1 MIKNENAII
10 FHFLSFFSLSLQISQ
25 YVFEATFNLRFALPF
40 SQQNSTVS
48 SSTLIQLT
56 PEQKRKV
63 SELNALDTEL
73 YEFAKNLLFERFA
86 QLKAKDP
93 NFEEHF
99 NHLGLLRADVTEFN
113 WERNIDE
120 LN

>member
-1 MIKNENAII
+1 M
-10 FHFLSFFSLSLQISQ
+10 
-25 YVFEATFNLRFALPF
+25 FETTFNLRFALPF

-56 PEQKRKV
+56 PEQKRSV
-63 SELNALDTEL
+63 GELNALDTEL

-99 NHLGLLRADVTEFN
+99 NHLGSLRADVTEFN
-113 WERNIDE
+113 WDRNMDE
-120 LN
+120 SN

>member
-1 MIKNENAII
+1 M
-10 FHFLSFFSLSLQISQ
+10 
-25 YVFEATFNLRFALPF
+25 
-40 SQQNSTVS
+40 
-48 SSTLIQLT
+48 
-56 PEQKRKV
+56 
-63 SELNALDTEL
+63 DTEL

-99 NHLGLLRADVTEFN
+99 NHLGVLRSGVTEFN

-120 LN
+120 SN